1 MKISLKLYTV
11 LKDYLPANMDRD
23 TLELPAEAK
32 VADVITLLNI
42 PQDLPKIILINGIQK
57 SPEAALR
64 EGDELNIFP
73 PISGG

>member
-11 LKDYLPANMDRD
+11 LKDYLPENLDKG
-23 TLELPAEAK
+23 TLEIPADAK
-32 VADVITLLNI
+32 VSDVITLLNI

-57 SPEAALR
+57 SPASDLR